1 MMASEWS
8 APPDWYEIHGMKKLA
23 LACIVA
29 SAVLAL
35 RAADSGNDVVVVYN
49 TRVSESKGVADYY
62 AQRRS
67 VPKDHIFGFAMTTN
81 EEISRV
87 EFRDALQNPL
97 AKALEDAHLW
107 HIGSTIVPATT
118 NKPRHV
124 EWRVTQS
131 KIRYLALCYGIPL
144 RIGEASN
151 IHEEGYEN
159 LRPELRRNVAAVD
172 SELAFL
178 PMIETK
184 LPIGGPLRNWTYG
197 VTNTALLHPTNG
209 ILLVTRLDGPSADI
223 ARGLVDKALEA
234 EANGLWGRAYF
245 DMRNITEPGMKQG
258 DDWIRGAAEICR
270 RLGFET
276 MVDTNGPTIP
286 ADFPMSQIAVYMGWY
301 AEHACGP
308 FAQPKVEFMPGAFAY
323 HLHSFSASSIRTTTL
338 RWVGPFLAK
347 GATATMGCVEE
358 PYLAGTP
365 DVAIFAARFFYQGFS
380 FGEAACASQP
390 VLSWQT
396 TVIGDPL
403 YRPVT
408 KNPDIQH
415 QELVQQKSKF
425 ADWSWLRLI
434 NMNLANRKS
443 PAELVALLEQLPL
456 RKQSSI
462 LSEKLGDLYAE
473 QGKPASSVHAYEETL
488 NLKPSP
494 QQRIRVTLELGE
506 KLRTLSKEEEAY
518 DYYVAVLKESPD
530 FPGKRDIV
538 QKLLPLA
545 RKMNK
550 SADVQKYEAEL
561 KNLSAL
567 GK

>member
-1 MMASEWS
+1 MRYIVLSSDFARGWRTFVFALLVAASG
-8 APPDWYEIHGMKKLA
+8 AN
-23 LACIVA
+23 
-29 SAVLAL
+29 L
-35 RAADSGNDVVVVYN
+35 RAADSGNDAVVVYN
-49 TRVSESKGVADYY
+49 SRMPESKSVAEYY

-67 VPKDHIFGFAMTTN
+67 VPKDQIFGFAMTTN
-81 EEISRV
+81 EEMSRV

-97 AKALEDAHLW
+97 AKALEENHLW

-131 KIRYLALCYGIPL
+131 KFRYLTLCYGIPL
-144 RIGEASN
+144 RIAEAAN

-172 SELAFL
+172 SELALL
-178 PMIETK
+178 PMNETK

-209 ILLVTRLDGPSADI
+209 ILMVARLDGPSAAI

-234 EANGLWGRAYF
+234 ESNGLWGRAYF
-245 DMRNITEPGMKQG
+245 DTRNTSEPGMKQG

-276 MVDTNGPTIP
+276 VVDTNGATFP

-308 FAQPKVEFMPGAFAY
+308 FAEPKVEFMPGAFAY
-323 HLHSFSASSIRTTTL
+323 HLHSFSADSVRSTTL
-338 RWVGPFLAK
+338 RWVGPLLAK
-347 GATATMGCVEE
+347 GATATMGCVAE

-365 DVAIFAARFFYQGFS
+365 DLAIFAARFFYQGFS

-396 TVIGDPL
+396 TVVGDPL
-403 YRPVT
+403 YRPFG
-408 KNPDIQH
+408 KNPDVQH
-415 QELVQQKSKF
+415 QEMVQQKSKF
-425 ADWSWLRLI
+425 ADWSWLRLV
-434 NMNLANRKS
+434 NMNLANGKS
-443 PAELVALLEQLPL
+443 PAELVAVLEQLPL

-473 QGKPASSVHAYEETL
+473 QGKPASSVHAYEEAL
-488 NLKPSP
+488 NLNPTQ

-506 KLRTLSKEEEAY
+506 KLRALNKEEEAY
-518 DYYVAVLKESPD
+518 DFYTALLKDCPD
-530 FPGKRDIV
+530 YRDKRDIV
-538 QKLLPLA
+538 QRLVPLA
-545 RKMNK
+545 RKLNK
-550 SADVQKYEAEL
+550 NSDAEKYEAEL
-561 KNLSAL
+561 KSLSAS

>member
-1 MMASEWS
+1 MNLMSHIVLSSDLRSGLRIFLFALLVAASGS
-8 APPDWYEIHGMKKLA
+8 K
-23 LACIVA
+23 
-29 SAVLAL
+29 L

-49 TRVSESKGVADYY
+49 TRVPESKGVAEYY

-67 VPKDHIFGFAMTTN
+67 VPKDHIFGFSMTTN

-97 AKALEDAHLW
+97 AKALEDNRLW

-118 NKPRHV
+118 NKVRHV

-131 KIRYLALCYGIPL
+131 KIRYLTLCYGIPL
-144 RIGEASN
+144 RIAEAAN
-151 IHEEGYEN
+151 IREEGYEN

-184 LPIGGPLRNWTYG
+184 LPIAGPLRNWTYG

-209 ILLVTRLDGPSADI
+209 ILMVARLDGPNAAI

-245 DMRNITEPGMKQG
+245 DMRNITEPGMRQG

-276 MVDTNGPTIP
+276 VVDTNAATFP

-308 FAQPKVEFMPGAFAY
+308 FAEPKVEFMPGAFAY
-323 HLHSFSASSIRTTTL
+323 HLHSFSADSVRSTTL
-338 RWVGPFLAK
+338 RWVGPLLVK
-347 GATATMGCVEE
+347 GATATMGCVAE

-380 FGEAACASQP
+380 FGEAACASQS

-396 TVIGDPL
+396 TVVGDPL
-403 YRPVT
+403 YRPFG
-408 KNPDIQH
+408 KNPDVQH
-415 QELVQQKSKF
+415 QEMVQQKSKF

-434 NMNLANRKS
+434 NMNLANGKS
-443 PAELVALLEQLPL
+443 PAELVAVLEQLPL

-473 QGKPASSVHAYEETL
+473 QGKPASSVHAYEEAL
-488 NLKPSP
+488 NLNPSQ

-506 KLRTLSKEEEAY
+506 KLRALNKEEEAY
-518 DYYVAVLKESPD
+518 DFYVALLKDCPD
-530 FPGKRDIV
+530 YRDKRDIV
-538 QKLLPLA
+538 QRLVPLA
-545 RKMNK
+545 RKLNK
-550 SADVQKYEAEL
+550 NSDAEKYEAEL
-561 KNLSAL
+561 KSLSVL

>member
-1 MMASEWS
+1 MLILAGRAAAS
-8 APPDWYEIHGMKKLA
+8 
-23 LACIVA
+23 
-29 SAVLAL
+29 

-49 TRVSESKGVADYY
+49 ARMPESKGVAEYY

-81 EEISRV
+81 ELISRV

-97 AKALEDAHLW
+97 AKALEDTHLW

-131 KIRYLALCYGIPL
+131 KIRYLALCHGIPL
-144 RIGEASN
+144 RILEASN
-151 IHEEGYEN
+151 IREEGSEN
-159 LRPELRRNVAAVD
+159 LRPELRRNGAAVD

-184 LPIGGPLRNWTYG
+184 IPIGGPLRNWCYG
-197 VTNTALLHPTNG
+197 VTNTTLLHPTNG
-209 ILLVTRLDGPSADI
+209 ILLVTRLDGPNASV

-234 EANGLWGRAYF
+234 ETNGLWGRAYF
-245 DMRNITEPGMKQG
+245 DIRNISEPGMKQG

-276 MVDTNGPTIP
+276 FVDTNSVTLPVS
-286 ADFPMSQIAVYMGWY
+286 FPISQIAVYMGWY
-301 AEHACGP
+301 DESVSGP
-308 FAQPKVEFMPGAFAY
+308 FKHSTVEFMPGAFAY
-323 HLHSFSASSIRTTTL
+323 HLHSFSAATL
-338 RWVGPFLAK
+338 RHTNTHWVGPLLAK
-347 GATATMGCVEE
+347 GVTATMGCVDE

-365 DVAIFAARFFYQGFS
+365 DVAVFAARFFYQGFS
-380 FGEAACASQP
+380 FGEAACACQA

-396 TVIGDPL
+396 TVVGDPL

-408 KNPDIQH
+408 KNPDVQH
-415 QELVQQKSKF
+415 QELVQQKSKY
-425 ADWSWLRLI
+425 AEWSWLRLI
-434 NMNLANRKS
+434 NMNLANGKS
-443 PAELVALLEQLPL
+443 PIELVALLEQLPL

-473 QGKPASSVHAYEETL
+473 QGKPASSVHAYEEAL
-488 NLKPSP
+488 NLNPSP
-494 QQRIRVTLELGE
+494 QERIRVTLALGE
-506 KLRTLSKEEEAY
+506 KLRALNKEEEAY
-518 DYYVAVLKESPD
+518 DFYVALLKECPD
-530 FPGKRDIV
+530 YPNKRDIV
-538 QKLLPLA
+538 QRLVPLA
-545 RKMNK
+545 KKLNK
-550 SADVQKYEAEL
+550 NADAEKYEAEL
-561 KNLSAL
+561 KSLSSL

>member
-1 MMASEWS
+1 MNLMSYIVLSSHLRSGLRIFLFALLVAASGS
-8 APPDWYEIHGMKKLA
+8 KLHA
-23 LACIVA
+23 EN
-29 SAVLAL
+29 
-35 RAADSGNDVVVVYN
+35 SGNDVVVVYN
-49 TRVSESKGVADYY
+49 TRVPESKGVAEYY

-67 VPKDHIFGFAMTTN
+67 VPKDHIFGFSMTTN
-81 EEISRV
+81 EEMSRV
-87 EFRDALQNPL
+87 EFHDALQNAL
-97 AKALEDAHLW
+97 AKALEDNHLW

-118 NKPRHV
+118 NKARHV

-131 KIRYLALCYGIPL
+131 KIRYLTLCYGIPL
-144 RIGEASN
+144 RIAEAAN

-178 PMIETK
+178 PMLESK
-184 LPIGGPLRNWTYG
+184 LPIAGPLRNWTYG

-209 ILLVTRLDGPSADI
+209 ILMVARLDGPSTAI

-234 EANGLWGRAYF
+234 ESNGLWGRAYF

-276 MVDTNGPTIP
+276 VVDTNAATFP

-308 FAQPKVEFMPGAFAY
+308 FAEPKVEFMPGAFAY
-323 HLHSFSASSIRTTTL
+323 HLHSFSADSVRSTTL
-338 RWVGPFLAK
+338 RWVGPLLTK
-347 GATATMGCVEE
+347 GATATMGCVAE

-365 DVAIFAARFFYQGFS
+365 DMAVFAARFFYQGFS
-380 FGEAACASQP
+380 FGEAACASQS

-396 TVIGDPL
+396 TVVGDPL
-403 YRPVT
+403 YRPFG
-408 KNPDIQH
+408 KNPDVQH
-415 QELVQQKSKF
+415 QEMVQQKSKF

-434 NMNLANRKS
+434 NMNLANGKS
-443 PAELVALLEQLPL
+443 AAELVAVLEQLPL

-473 QGKPASSVHAYEETL
+473 QGKPASSVHAYEEAL
-488 NLKPSP
+488 NLNPTQ

-506 KLRTLSKEEEAY
+506 KLRALNKEEEAY
-518 DYYVAVLKESPD
+518 DFYVALLKDCPD
-530 FPGKRDIV
+530 YRDKRDIV
-538 QKLLPLA
+538 QRLVPLA
-545 RKMNK
+545 RKLNK
-550 SADVQKYEAEL
+550 NSDVEKYEAQL
-561 KNLSAL
+561 KSLSVS